1 MKKWSPVKEI
11 LFSYLAISKILYWFN
26 TATYMSQQD
35 LGNVGVAILQRLLFQ
50 DFAIIMGVVI
60 FFVLDRLIVFKKAKN
75 SKILQQVI
83 YYAIGYVALAGF
95 VFIYSQILTLFFSV
109 TVHSW
114 VEFIIYG
121 TIGYLVVTVVLNL
134 KHYFK
139 EKLKPEYIPQ
149 LDSADKKTSMLKRL
163 YEDGVLTQEEYEN
176 SKRRLS
182 GAKPQSSS
190 GA

>member
-1 MKKWSPVKEI
+1 
-11 LFSYLAISKILYWFN
+11 
-26 TATYMSQQD
+26 MSQQD

-50 DFAIIMGVVI
+50 DFAIIMSVVI
-60 FFVLDRLIVFKKAKN
+60 FFLLDRLIVFKKAKN

-95 VFIYSQILTLFFSV
+95 VFIYAQIIMRFVPV
-109 TVHSW
+109 TVYSW
-114 VEFIIYG
+114 GEFIIYG

-134 KHYFK
+134 KHFFK

-149 LDSADKKTSMLKRL
+149 LDSADKKTSMLKLL

-176 SKRRLS
+176 SKCRLS